1 MEIGEL
7 ISIFAPEGICAV
19 LSLSLIFYII
29 KGQEHRDERQDERDK
44 KYQETILQMANALQ
58 YLSEIKSILYER
70 LKN

>member
-7 ISIFAPEGICAV
+7 ISIFASEGIWAV